1 MQEEAAP
8 KDSASK
14 SEANSKSQT
23 MLSLQNKIQS
33 QAKRLCSMQD
43 YITTLESTI
52 KEHKI
57 NSNNK
62 SQNESLIEELKE
74 ENISLKQKMEEYEK
88 NFDNFGQNM
97 DLINRLNNENNN
109 LYNQNI
115 MMNEE
120 LENLKDQNYLI
131 GNNLLNLQKEN
142 EFLKIKLTELSNE
155 NNSLI
160 DYKLGY
166 DLVLKENEELKNIN
180 SHLSNNIYALKTNLD
195 KLAISEKNNTLIKS
209 ELNSLKEVLNNLKN
223 NKKINNVFEHISSLE
238 KKNKFLEEKLKEKE
252 EKNSN
257 NNSINKKEYIN
268 NVIDKYD
275 NKNEKYK
282 NKDNKYILANKYYSD
297 LLLRILKYHIK
308 DDTNIKNILFQLLD
322 LNHKK
327 IILLTNIENLYNE
340 KNYKDVNKKR
350 NIINQKKKEL
360 DNVNNTIDYFDKE
373 LIKFE

>member
-142 EFLKIKLTELSNE
+142 EFLKIKLIELSNE
-155 NNSLI
+155 NNSLK

-257 NNSINKKEYIN
+257 KNSINKKE
-268 NVIDKYD
+268 
-275 NKNEKYK
+275 
-282 NKDNKYILANKYYSD
+282 
-297 LLLRILKYHIK
+297 LLRILKYHIK

-327 IILLTNIENLYNE
+327 IILLTDIENLYNE